1 MAAMTHDN
9 GVATPGG
16 IRSPMA
22 AGLVLAVVSASS
34 FAVAGSL
41 AKGLFDAGWSTG
53 AAVLVRV
60 SVAAAVLVG
69 PAWVSLRGR
78 WHLLARNRW
87 LIIAFGAL
95 AVVGTQFFYFQAVA
109 RMQVGMA
116 LLVEYT
122 APVAV
127 VVFLWLRYG
136 HRPSRLTLLGG
147 AVAAVGLVLVLDL
160 LGGVHASVSGTL
172 WALGAMVG
180 AAAYF
185 VLGARTADGLPPL
198 VLAATGLL
206 VGTMTLAVAGLVGL
220 VPMRF
225 ATAPV
230 TYSGTTV
237 DWWVPVLALGVV
249 TAAIPYAS
257 GVAAS
262 RRLGSRLASFVAL
275 LEVVAAVLFAWL
287 LLDELPS
294 PAQLVGGALIL
305 AGVVVVKL
313 GEGATPAASVSPD
326 AARTPR

>member
-1 MAAMTHDN
+1 MAAMTHDSSVSSAG
-9 GVATPGG
+9 GV
-16 IRSPMA
+16 RSPMV
-22 AGLVLAVVSASS
+22 AGLVLAVVSACS

-41 AKGLFDAGWSTG
+41 AKGLFDAGWSPG

-60 SVAAAVLVG
+60 SVAAAVLAP

-78 WHLLARNRW
+78 WHLVARNRW

-95 AVVGTQFFYFQAVA
+95 AVIGTQFFYFQAVA

-127 VVFLWLRYG
+127 IVFLWLRYG

-180 AAAYF
+180 AATYF

-198 VLAATGLL
+198 VLAAAGLL
-206 VGTMTLAVAGLVGL
+206 VGTVTLAVTGLVGL

-230 TYSGTTV
+230 TYAGTTV

-275 LEVVAAVLFAWL
+275 LAGVAAVLFAWL

-294 PAQLVGGALIL
+294 PAQLVGGLLIL

-313 GEGATPAASVSPD
+313 GETSVAPG